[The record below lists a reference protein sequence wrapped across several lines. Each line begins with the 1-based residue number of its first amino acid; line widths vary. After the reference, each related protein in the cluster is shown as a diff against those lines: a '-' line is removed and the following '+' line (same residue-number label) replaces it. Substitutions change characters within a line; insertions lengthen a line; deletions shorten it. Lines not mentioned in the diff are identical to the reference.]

1 MESKATFDSMAES
14 IKNIIREMPPDMI
27 HERFYNVFS
36 NVCLLLIGYM
46 NANGE
51 KGWSAR
57 LHTPTGQEM
66 LSKKEQDAIEGSFAS
81 APWLLRMLKEV
92 KDGSSASAS
101 KQTGGGGFAAK
112 AAGIKHDFMSGSFI
126 DKEIPLGSLPTL
138 SVEDMSLDVMFEKF
152 LDKITE
158 IDAYWSDFAT
168 KTPGFA
174 KKINEMPDIITP
186 PVPPLGIPPIPISPK
201 FIVTVLI
208 TLIDSIRLSLALT
221 NSGGP
226 RLRVALTLLVLIE
239 ELATGQWRQMIF
251 TSVGLFTG
259 SGLALSI
266 IMKYIVNV
274 LTLINPELRTA
285 LAKDI
290 YKSTKSLVFGFLLW
304 AATTLPP
311 NITKRAIRK
320 SFDSVQEVVAQLQ
333 ARQAA
338 IEDKANEVLVPKG
351 YSMRLAGLDLNKIS
365 AITIEDIQNLQVLAT
380 WPLIICTQ
388 EIQLIL
394 APLIAVPIS
403 RLLLELLGIPT
414 TASDKFTVCGAE
426 PYNTLTQEIIEAAEP
441 IVEPLEG
448 LQEVDQPESNA
459 APSVEPVPEANL
471 APSTPAPSP
480 TPAPTSDPDPSSTPD
495 PTPAVPTPDPTPAI
509 PTPDPTPASTAPLTE
524 PDSTTNPLLQKPLVK
539 VQAITNS
546 VTQVKNAAKDKFTKA
561 KEQVSDLK
569 ATAQE
574 HMATAKG
581 HMATAKQHVTDIKQ
595 HMAAGKQHLVTAK
608 KAFSN
613 PAAAAKSALKSFLHG
628 GSQEKRKTRRI
639 KSR

>member
-14 IKNIIREMPPDMI
+14 IKNIIREIPPDMI

-36 NVCLLLIGYM
+36 NVCLLLVGYM

-51 KGWSAR
+51 KGWSSR

-81 APWLLRMLKEV
+81 APWLLIMLKDV
-92 KDGSSASAS
+92 KGGSSASAS

-112 AAGIKHDFMSGSFI
+112 AAGMKRDFMSGSFI
-126 DKEIPLGSLPTL
+126 DKENPLGSLPTL

-201 FIVTVLI
+201 FLVTVLI
-208 TLIDSIRLSLALT
+208 TLIDSIRLSLAV
-221 NSGGP
+221 SGYGGSNT
-226 RLRVALTLLVLIE
+226 RIALTLLVLIE
-239 ELATGQWRQMIF
+239 EFATGQWRQMIL
-251 TSVGLFTG
+251 TSVGLFTN
-259 SGLALSI
+259 SGLAWSI
-266 IMKYIVNV
+266 VMKYIVNA

-285 LAKDI
+285 LAKDV

-320 SFDSVQEVVAQLQ
+320 SFDSVQEVVSQLQ
-333 ARQAA
+333 DRQAA
-338 IEDKANEVLVPKG
+338 IEEKANEVLVPKG

-365 AITIEDIQNLQVLAT
+365 VITIEDIQNLQVLAT

-394 APLIAVPIS
+394 GPLIAVPIS

-426 PYNTLTQEIIEAAEP
+426 PYNTLTQEILEAAEP

-448 LQEVDQPESNA
+448 LQEVDQPEANA
-459 APSVEPVPEANL
+459 TPSVEPVPEANL
-471 APSTPAPSP
+471 APAALAAPAAPAAPATPAP
-480 TPAPTSDPDPSSTPD
+480 
-495 PTPAVPTPDPTPAI
+495 AI
-509 PTPDPTPASTAPLTE
+509 PLTE
-524 PDSTTNPLLQKPLVK
+524 PDSTMNSPVQNPVAK
-539 VQAITNS
+539 VHAITNT
-546 VTQVKNAAKDKFTKA
+546 VTQVKNAAKEKIATA
-561 KEQVSDLK
+561 KQQAYNLK
-569 ATAQE
+569 ANAQEHMVTAQG

-581 HMATAKQHVTDIKQ
+581 HMATAKQHVTDVKQ
-595 HMAAGKQHLVTAK
+595 HMAAGKEHLATAT

-613 PAAAAKSALKSFLHG
+613 PAATAKSALKSFLHG
-628 GSQEKRKTRRI
+628 GSQERRKTRRI